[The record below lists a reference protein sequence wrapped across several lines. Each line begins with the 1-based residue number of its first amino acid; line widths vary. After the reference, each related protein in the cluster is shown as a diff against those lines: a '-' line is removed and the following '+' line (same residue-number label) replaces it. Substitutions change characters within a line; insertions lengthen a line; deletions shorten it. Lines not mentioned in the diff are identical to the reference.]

1 MRLVLATHNRHKVTE
16 LRRILDGLDVT
27 ILSADDV
34 ALPDVDETGRTFEE
48 NALLKARAGASAT
61 GLPCVA
67 DDSGLEVDALGGAPG
82 IHSARFAGRHGD
94 DEANLRLVLQ
104 RLDGV
109 GDRSGRFVCAAAL
122 VDPPA
127 FEAVRHGVL
136 EGVITAAP
144 RGRGGFGYDPVFRP
158 DDDNRTTAEMT
169 PEEKDA
175 ISHRGRAFRA
185 LREVI
190 AERLGQAAAQ
200 GPRRNA

>member
-34 ALPDVDETGRTFEE
+34 ALPDVDETGSTFEE
-48 NALLKARAGASAT
+48 NALLKARAGAQAT

-67 DDSGLEVDALGGAPG
+67 DDSGLEVEALGGAPG
-82 IHSARFAGRHGD
+82 VHSARYAGAHGD
-94 DEANLRLVLQ
+94 DDANLRLVLE
-104 RLDGV
+104 RLDGAA
-109 GDRSGRFVCAAAL
+109 DRGGRFVCVAAL
-122 VDPPA
+122 AEPGG

-136 EGVITAAP
+136 EGQVTEQP
-144 RGRGGFGYDPVFRP
+144 RGTGGFGYDPIFQP
-158 DDDNRTTAEMT
+158 HGGHRTTAEMT

-185 LREVI
+185 LRPVI
-190 AERLGQAAAQ
+190 AEHVNGAGTWDR
-200 GPRRNA
+200 